1 MTLVTTRVSLPVPAD
16 GPTVAARKP
25 VAPRPAGRPPRI
37 HGLDA
42 LRAVAVL
49 AVMAFHFFPAVLPGG
64 FIGVDVFFVLS
75 GFLITTLLVRE
86 RVRTTRVSLRAF
98 WARRA
103 RRLLPALVVVVVTC
117 TALAG
122 VLGGDVL
129 VGIRS
134 QVAGALTFSSNWVYI
149 AQGATYSDD
158 LSPQLFANFWSLA
171 VEEQFYLLWPLVLVA
186 IYAARRSRTVGLL
199 TTGTIGVGSAV
210 LMVVTFHVG
219 EDASRVYYG
228 TDTHLFGLMA
238 GAFFALWFAPRTAE
252 GTGTAAGSWTPRAT
266 TTGWRWTTAVVGLV
280 SGAVLVV
287 LALSLG
293 TGSPVTY
300 RGGLLLASL
309 ATVGVIAVVV
319 RGQRVARLVEK
330 GPLRWVGRRSYGLYL
345 WHWPLVVLVA
355 QVLDGSHPGRA
366 SEPLVAATATVV
378 TFVAAG
384 LSYHFV
390 EKPVLDRGLRA
401 VAADVATRV
410 RDRVDAAWVER
421 HGGWHTRG
429 RRARLAASTALV
441 VLVVGAVG
449 AAFVRQP
456 AHSAL
461 EAEILR
467 GQEIADATRQ
477 GSSGAAGVDVPSPDP
492 SPTAGPPVSA
502 DPAVPVPAVPTEPAP
517 APAAPAA
524 PAPPPATGPPPGD
537 QVTIIGDSVT
547 LISAEALQAALPGV
561 YIDAIVSR
569 QMKTTAEVAT
579 ALRAAGALRPYV
591 VLSLATN
598 STVTDRVMEE
608 AVAAI
613 GPDHQIVLVTG
624 YGDRPWIGPTNDQ
637 LRAAAERHPNVVVA
651 DWQSALAAAP
661 DGVGK
666 DGVHPQGAGRDLYAR
681 TLADALAASAAS
693 AGVVTPP
700 GQ

>member
-1 MTLVTTRVSLPVPAD
+1 MTLLSTRVSLPVQAD

-25 VAPRPAGRPPRI
+25 VAPRPADRPPRI
-37 HGLDA
+37 YGLDA

-134 QVAGALTFSSNWVYI
+134 QVSGALTFSSNWVYI

-199 TTGTIGVGSAV
+199 TTGAIGVGSAV
-210 LMVVTFHVG
+210 LMVVTFRVG
-219 EDASRVYYG
+219 EDPSRVYYG

-238 GAFFALWFAPRTAE
+238 GAFFALWFAPRAAE
-252 GTGTAAGSWTPRAT
+252 GAGAAAGSWAPRAT
-266 TTGWRWTTAVVGLV
+266 TAGWRWATVLVGLA

-287 LALSLG
+287 LALHLR
-293 TGSPVTY
+293 TESPLTY

-309 ATVGVIAVVV
+309 ATVGVIAAIV
-319 RGQRVARLVEK
+319 RSQRVARLVEK
-330 GPLRWVGRRSYGLYL
+330 GPLSWVGRRSYGLYL

-366 SEPLVAATATVV
+366 SEPLVAATATVL
-378 TFVAAG
+378 TFVAAA
-384 LSYHFV
+384 LSYRFV
-390 EKPVLDRGLRA
+390 EKPVLDHGLRA

-429 RRARLAASTALV
+429 RRARLAAFTAIV

-467 GQEIADATRQ
+467 GQEIADATQQ
-477 GSSGAAGVDVPSPDP
+477 GEAGAAGGA
-492 SPTAGPPVSA
+492 AGA
-502 DPAVPVPAVPTEPAP
+502 DPAVPTSAAPSAPAP

-524 PAPPPATGPPPGD
+524 PAAPVPQAAVGPPPGD

-547 LISAEALQAALPGV
+547 LISAEALQVALPGA
-561 YIDAIVSR
+561 YIDAVVSR

-637 LRAAAERHPNVVVA
+637 LRAAAARHPNVVVA

-661 DGVGK
+661 DAVGK
-666 DGVHPQGAGRDLYAR
+666 DGVHPHEAGRDLYAR
-681 TLADALAASAAS
+681 TLVDALTVSAASAAD
-693 AGVVTPP
+693 VIPP
-700 GQ
+700 AQ